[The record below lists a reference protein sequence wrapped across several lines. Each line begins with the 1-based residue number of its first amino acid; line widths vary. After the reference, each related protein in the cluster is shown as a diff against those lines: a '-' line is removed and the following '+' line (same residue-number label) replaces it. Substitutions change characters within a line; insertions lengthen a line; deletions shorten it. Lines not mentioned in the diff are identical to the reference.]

1 MSLVGKHSGE
11 PVEELP
17 QPVQRE
23 RLLKLAGGLTA
34 TLIAWGYLVFLAI
47 DFGSAAR
54 DGDGFAWVLLILSTV
69 GATACMFV
77 TLILGNKVLATLRGE
92 SPPPPRATPPG
103 GRRAAR

>member
-11 PVEELP
+11 PGEELP

-34 TLIAWGYLVFLAI
+34 TLVAWGYLVALAI

-54 DGDGFAWVLLILSTV
+54 DGDRFAWFFLLLATL

-77 TLILGNKVLATLRGE
+77 TLILGNKALATLRGE
-92 SPPPPRATPPG
+92 VPPPRTPPGG

>member
-1 MSLVGKHSGE
+1 MSHVGKHEGE
-11 PVEELP
+11 PGEELP
-17 QPVQRE
+17 QAAPRQ

-34 TLIAWGYLVFLAI
+34 TVIAWGYLVFLAI

-54 DGDGFAWVLLILSTV
+54 EGNGLGWVLLFLATL

-92 SPPPPRATPPG
+92 DPPKRHTPPG

>member
-1 MSLVGKHSGE
+1 MCRVGKHSGE

-23 RLLKLAGGLTA
+23 RLIKLAAGITA
-34 TLIAWGYLVFLAI
+34 TIVAWGYLVYLAI
-47 DFGSAAR
+47 DFGAAAR
-54 DGDGFAWVLLILSTV
+54 DGDGFAWVLLFLATL

-92 SPPPPRATPPG
+92 EPPRRPPPTG